1 MRNYVNIVTEMI
13 EGYSKVINALALLNN
28 DLINIINEREE
39 ASEIEVD
46 FGAINDI
53 IKKFNTGNNK
63 KNK

>member
-1 MRNYVNIVTEMI
+1 MRNYVNIVTEII

-28 DLINIINEREE
+28 DLINVINEKEE

-46 FGAINDI
+46 FNAINDI
-53 IKKFNTGNNK
+53 IKKFNTGNNR

>member
-1 MRNYVNIVTEMI
+1 MRNYVNIVTEII